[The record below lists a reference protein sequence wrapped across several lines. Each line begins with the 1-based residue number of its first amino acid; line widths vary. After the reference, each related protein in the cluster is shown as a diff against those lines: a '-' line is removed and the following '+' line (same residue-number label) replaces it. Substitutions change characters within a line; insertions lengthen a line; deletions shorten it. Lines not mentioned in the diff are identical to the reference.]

1 MKVNREEKKCIQ
13 NFSTETS
20 WKAATWKAKKTD
32 LSRRQVIRRKVDGT
46 ASRSY
51 TMAIT
56 LKSKGKDN

>member
-20 WKAATWKAKKTD
+20 WKAKKTD